1 MKVEVFIG
9 DICDFNGVCMVMKDI
24 DVVFYLVVLIVIFFS
39 YYLFDVYI
47 DINVKGI
54 FNVIQVVK
62 DLRIKRVLVMFIFE
76 VYGMVQYI
84 FIDEK
89 YL

>member
-1 MKVEVFIG
+1 MVEGVNVWVFCYYNFFNFWGWFDILFKEELMKVEVFIG

-54 FNVIQVVK
+54 FNVI
-62 DLRIKRVLVMFIFE
+62 
-76 VYGMVQYI
+76 
-84 FIDEK
+84 
-89 YL
+89 